1 MEIQDRHIVAI
12 DLGTS
17 KIALTVAKVNGENVQ
32 IVYYRET
39 PSEGIR
45 YSSVFNASQVSGP
58 LSEAIR
64 QAEAAL
70 GIKITQ
76 GGRRHAEAPCETRIQ
91 HRKDRRQRL

>member
-1 MEIQDRHIVAI
+1 MEIQDRYIVAI

-17 KIALTVAKVNGENVQ
+17 KIGLTVARINGENVQ
-32 IVYYRET
+32 IVYYKET

-45 YSSVFNASQVSGP
+45 YSSVFNASQVSAP

-76 GGRRHAEAPCETRIQ
+76 AKLG
-91 HRKDRRQRL
+91 

>member
-45 YSSVFNASQVSGP
+45 YSSVFNASVRFPKPSD
-58 LSEAIR
+58 R
-64 QAEAAL
+64 R
-70 GIKITQ
+70 
-76 GGRRHAEAPCETRIQ
+76 RRHSE
-91 HRKDRRQRL
+91 